1 MVIEVNKNID
11 NYKESVVLGLTGRQL
26 IFSIISL
33 IVGGGIVLLTYPY
46 VGLTTS
52 AYIAIPVVAPIALTG
67 FYSYNGMTFVEMM
80 KLKLHFAF
88 GNRTLTYISTEGQ
101 MTDLSSDQAEKGK
114 QKKAGS
120 MDNKDD
126 FKKAQK
132 KMILMMILMAVF
144 IVAVGVAAY
153 WKEKHEYTV
162 KEMKVVNPYD
172 EWVTEQTEGESL
184 TLFTCAEHGTK
195 RFVVKCEP
203 VGNTDQQNGEKLDR
217 REGGVYH

>member
-46 VGLTTS
+46 VGLTPS

-101 MTDLSSDQAEKGK
+101 MSDFSSDQAEKGK

-120 MDNKDD
+120 TDNKGD

-144 IVAVGVAAY
+144 IAAVGAAAY
-153 WKEKHEYTV
+153 WYKY
-162 KEMKVVNPYD
+162 
-172 EWVTEQTEGESL
+172 L
-184 TLFTCAEHGTK
+184 
-195 RFVVKCEP
+195 R
-203 VGNTDQQNGEKLDR
+203 
-217 REGGVYH
+217 

>member
-67 FYSYNGMTFVEMM
+67 FYSYNGMTFVEM

-88 GNRTLTYISTEGQ
+88 GNRTLTYMSTEGQ
-101 MTDLSSDQAEKGK
+101 MSDISSDLAEKGK

-120 MDNKDD
+120 TDNKDG

-132 KMILMMILMAVF
+132 KMILMMALMAAF
-144 IVAVGVAAY
+144 IAVVGVAAY
-153 WKEKHEYTV
+153 WYKY
-162 KEMKVVNPYD
+162 
-172 EWVTEQTEGESL
+172 L
-184 TLFTCAEHGTK
+184 
-195 RFVVKCEP
+195 R
-203 VGNTDQQNGEKLDR
+203 
-217 REGGVYH
+217 

>member
-11 NYKESVVLGLTGRQL
+11 NYKESVVLGLTVRQL

-101 MTDLSSDQAEKGK
+101 MTDISSDQAEKGK
-114 QKKAGS
+114 QKKAVS
-120 MDNKDD
+120 TDNKGD
-126 FKKAQK
+126 F
-132 KMILMMILMAVF
+132 KMILMMVLMAVF
-144 IVAVGVAAY
+144 IAAVGVADY
-153 WKEKHEYTV
+153 WYKY
-162 KEMKVVNPYD
+162 
-172 EWVTEQTEGESL
+172 L
-184 TLFTCAEHGTK
+184 
-195 RFVVKCEP
+195 R
-203 VGNTDQQNGEKLDR
+203 
-217 REGGVYH
+217 

>member
-11 NYKESVVLGLTGRQL
+11 NYKESVVLGLTARQL

-101 MTDLSSDQAEKGK
+101 MSDFSSDQAEK

-120 MDNKDD
+120 TDNKGD

-144 IVAVGVAAY
+144 IAAVGAAAY
-153 WKEKHEYTV
+153 WYKY
-162 KEMKVVNPYD
+162 
-172 EWVTEQTEGESL
+172 L
-184 TLFTCAEHGTK
+184 
-195 RFVVKCEP
+195 R
-203 VGNTDQQNGEKLDR
+203 
-217 REGGVYH
+217 

>member
-1 MVIEVNKNID
+1 M
-11 NYKESVVLGLTGRQL
+11 
-26 IFSIISL
+26 
-33 IVGGGIVLLTYPY
+33 
-46 VGLTTS
+46 
-52 AYIAIPVVAPIALTG
+52 TG

-144 IVAVGVAAY
+144 IAAVGVAAY
-153 WKEKHEYTV
+153 WYKY
-162 KEMKVVNPYD
+162 
-172 EWVTEQTEGESL
+172 L
-184 TLFTCAEHGTK
+184 
-195 RFVVKCEP
+195 R
-203 VGNTDQQNGEKLDR
+203 
-217 REGGVYH
+217 